1 MKALAAL
8 TALLL
13 PLLSTPALA
22 HNIDLFGTFAPEV
35 TGATG
40 TGSLFL
46 QFDTDGHTLAINATW
61 SGLSGTNT
69 IAHIHCCTS
78 SPGTGTAGIALGT
91 GSPLN
96 LPGWP
101 SGGNGG
107 TYSQVIDLTNTAM
120 YSAAFLTAGGGT
132 AAGAEQRLIE
142 NLISRNAYFNIH
154 TTAFPGGE
162 IRTFV
167 TPEPVS
173 SALLMLGLGVLG
185 WSRRRSVG

>member
-1 MKALAAL
+1 MKVLAVL
-8 TALLL
+8 TALAL
-13 PLLSTPALA
+13 PLLSAPALA
-22 HNIDLFGTFAPEV
+22 HNIDLFGTFAPEAS
-35 TGATG
+35 GATG
-40 TGSLFL
+40 TGSLVL

-69 IAHIHCCTS
+69 IAHIHCCTA

-107 TYSQVIDLTNTAM
+107 TYNQVIDLTDPAM
-120 YSAAFLTAGGGT
+120 YSAAFLTSSGGT
-132 AAGAEQRLIE
+132 AALAEQRLIDT
-142 NLISRNAYFNIH
+142 LISRNAYFNIH
-154 TTAFPGGE
+154 TSTFPSGE

-173 SALLMLGLGVLG
+173 SGLLILGLGVLG
-185 WSRRRSVG
+185 WSRRRSG